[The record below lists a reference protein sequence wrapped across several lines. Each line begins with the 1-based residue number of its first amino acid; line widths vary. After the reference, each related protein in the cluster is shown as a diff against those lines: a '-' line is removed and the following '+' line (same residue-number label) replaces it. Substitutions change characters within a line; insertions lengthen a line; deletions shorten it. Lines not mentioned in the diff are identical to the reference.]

1 MFRKCICI
9 LAMTALLQGCGATF
23 VYNNLL
29 MISPWYVDDYID
41 LDKDQDKLFQTQ
53 LATLHQWHR
62 QHELPEYRRLLSEL
76 LAHLDADQL
85 DPQFLATHL
94 VEIRQR
100 WTLLLDK
107 ATPAL
112 TELALTMSDQ
122 QVSQLTTAL
131 EKRNL
136 ERLEKAD
143 TPSEHRAERIESI
156 TEWMGVLTPEQTNW
170 VSDYAARHPDQ
181 TEISVSAHRAFQLK
195 LKVLLQQRTEP
206 NFSTLFS
213 ELVANSLATPEGAV
227 LTLSREQ
234 NLDARIELYRLL
246 WSSASDQQKASVKSR
261 LSNFIDDIDSL
272 IAKDTVSK
280 GA

>member
-1 MFRKCICI
+1 MFRKFICI
-9 LAMTALLQGCGATF
+9 FTMAALLQGCGATF
-23 VYNNLL
+23 VYNNLS

-41 LDKDQDKLFQTQ
+41 LDADQDKLYHKH
-53 LATLHQWHR
+53 LAALHQWHR

-76 LAHLDADQL
+76 LAHLDEDQL

-112 TELALTMSDQ
+112 TELALTMNDQ
-122 QVSQLTTAL
+122 QVTQLTTAL
-131 EKRNL
+131 EKRNV
-136 ERLEKAD
+136 ERLDKAD

-156 TEWMGVLTPEQTNW
+156 TEWMGVLTPEQINW
-170 VSDYAARHPDQ
+170 VSDYAARYPDQ
-181 TEISVSAHRAFQLK
+181 TAISVSAHRAFQLK
-195 LKVLLQQRTEP
+195 IKALLQQRTEP
-206 NFSTLFS
+206 TFSALFS
-213 ELVANSLATPEGAV
+213 QLVANPLATPEGEV

-234 NLDARIELYRLL
+234 NLDARIELYRML
-246 WSSASDQQKASVKSR
+246 WVSASEKQKASVKSR
-261 LSNFIDDIDSL
+261 LSDFIEDIDGL
-272 IAKDTVSK
+272 IAKDTGTK